1 MIRTHNCGELT
12 AKEAGKKVTLCGWV
26 DTLRVSG
33 KIGFL
38 LLRDRYGITQ
48 VFLNPEL
55 TKQHGTVSKESVV
68 LVEGEVKKRPENQ
81 IKKEMKTGGIE
92 VSARNID
99 ILSAAETPLPIDVVK
114 ETTTNIDKRL
124 DYRFLD
130 VRREKVKNIFMIRSK
145 DVFDFFSTN
154 IQK

>member
-26 DTLRVSG
+26 DTIRVQG

-55 TKQHGTVSKESVV
+55 AKEFGTLSKESVV
-68 LVEGEVKKRPENQ
+68 LINGEVKKRPDNQ
-81 IKKEMKTGGIE
+81 VKKEQKTGEIE
-92 VSARNID
+92 
-99 ILSAAETPLPIDVVK
+99 L
-114 ETTTNIDKRL
+114 
-124 DYRFLD
+124 
-130 VRREKVKNIFMIRSK
+130 EKLNL
-145 DVFDFFSTN
+145 
-154 IQK
+154 